1 MARIGIQR
9 RTRIIMGEMAQEA
22 ELRLWQLI
30 SPALPLGAY
39 AYSEGLES
47 AISLGWVYDRDSL
60 RKWLQGVGE
69 QQLATVDLVFLHR
82 ITSCLLK
89 QDEAE
94 ALALNNRL
102 LSRRETS
109 ELRASDT
116 HQGAALRRLAAG
128 LGLAFPE
135 TAPQK
140 NQTTLAYALAVVGT
154 IWRIGP
160 ARQLRAYAWMWIEN
174 QVAAAIK
181 TVPLGQTDGQV
192 VLMDMADQIPDWCAR
207 SSEVSLE
214 HGAAAFGL
222 SIISAQHETQYTRL
236 FRS

>member
-82 ITSCLLK
+82 ITSCLS
-89 QDEAE
+89 
-94 ALALNNRL
+94 NRTK
-102 LSRRETS
+102 R
-109 ELRASDT
+109 
-116 HQGAALRRLAAG
+116 GAC
-128 LGLAFPE
+128 
-135 TAPQK
+135 APP
-140 NQTTLAYALAVVGT
+140 
-154 IWRIGP
+154 IG
-160 ARQLRAYAWMWIEN
+160 
-174 QVAAAIK
+174 
-181 TVPLGQTDGQV
+181 
-192 VLMDMADQIPDWCAR
+192 C
-207 SSEVSLE
+207 
-214 HGAAAFGL
+214 
-222 SIISAQHETQYTRL
+222 
-236 FRS
+236 